1 MALLP
6 DMNDN
11 DLMKYV
17 KYQKVDR
24 EKGVEFSTARVAWD
38 SDTQDAVIHADI
50 DAVKNHPNYEGAK
63 SGNIK
68 DAVLLAKTFIDTD
81 KLKKHDSPM
90 VILPITAEEKQGKN
104 AIPLGMAQVI
114 SEHTGFPVFK
124 GIVQNNKAG
133 HTGANG
139 WHRIV
144 SPATFEGDVLV
155 DASFLVLDDF
165 IGMGGTLANV
175 RSFLLNAGAKVA
187 GYEILTGKQESDI
200 LFLRKET
207 LKQLRA
213 KHGQFEKEFKTLV
226 GFDYT
231 GLTESEANYLLR
243 AKTVERI
250 RNQITKAI
258 LRRNL

>member
-38 SDTQDAVIHADI
+38 SDTRDAVIHADI
-50 DAVKNHPNYEGAK
+50 DAVKDHPNYEGAK

-104 AIPLGMAQVI
+104 AIPLGMAQII
-114 SEHTGFPVFK
+114 SD
-124 GIVQNNKAG
+124 